1 MIPTFR
7 DGLGVGPFVR
17 KNKCGCVF
25 EGGILMCDSCG
36 CTPCSTCGAPVE
48 DGVCSICGEKP
59 ANCTCEPLDEEFN
72 YEEEEDEDFDDE
84 GEDDEDFDDD
94 EDEDLDDEEEDEDE
108 FEDEDF
114 DDDDGKD
121 W

>member
-1 MIPTFR
+1 
-7 DGLGVGPFVR
+7 
-17 KNKCGCVF
+17 
-25 EGGILMCDSCG
+25 MCDSCG

-72 YEEEEDEDFDDE
+72 YEEDEDFDDE